1 MMKRLM
7 VCLSRSSRSSQSR
20 PPSSPKPRKRP
31 WTSCCLLDM
40 NDLLNLKIVSALKG
54 LETINRV
61 PATVRVITADDIRDN
76 GYFTLEDALADLPG
90 FQFRNI
96 LGFNSYAFI
105 RGVPSQ
111 NNKILLLVDG
121 VQMNELNSGGFYGGG
136 QYNLANVDRIEVV
149 YGPASA
155 LYGTNAVSG
164 IINIIT
170 LDPKTTPGGRAA
182 VSAGSFGTYQAD
194 VRYAAHD
201 QASGFG
207 FSLAGMLKRS
217 DKADLRGAA
226 GDDNWTEDLES
237 FENDASLEAK
247 ARFKDFSAGF
257 LLQDKNASYATTQV
271 GVPAAGAIPVSDHG
285 VNWHIRF
292 LNLWADLR
300 PRLGQG
306 LVGPLHGVLPERHGP
321 RRHAAHHRAPDG
333 GFRRPAVSAI
343 IAPTISLGNETQVG
357 WTPNARWRL
366 SFGVV
371 LERESLAETISITQS
386 ESSTARPAE
395 PPAPAMQDNSLI
407 SLFAQSQTSLSKST
421 DLFLGLR
428 HDESSYYGAVTTPR
442 LGLVTTKA
450 S

>member
-1 MMKRLM
+1 MKRLI
-7 VCLSRSSRSSQSR
+7 VCLFAFIAII
-20 PPSSPKPRKRP
+20 PPLLPQAKEKTLDELLS
-31 WTSCCLLDM
+31 LDM
-40 NDLLNLKIVSALKG
+40 NDLLNLKVVSALKG

-76 GYFTLEDALADLPG
+76 GYLTLEDALADLPG

-121 VQMNELNSGGFYGGG
+121 VQMNELNSGGYYGGG
-136 QYNLANVDRIEVV
+136 QYNLANVERIEVV

-170 LDPKTTPGGRAA
+170 LDPKTTQGGRAG
-182 VSAGSFGTYQAD
+182 VSAGSFKTYQAD

-226 GDDNWTEDLES
+226 GDDNWTQDLEN

-247 ARFKDFSAGF
+247 ARLQGLQRGVSLAGQER
-257 LLQDKNASYATTQV
+257 LLR
-271 GVPAAGAIPVSDHG
+271 DHPG
-285 VNWHIRF
+285 GTFRRRGDTGLRSRRELAHPLPEPLGR
-292 LNLWADLR
+292 LR
-300 PRLGQG
+300 P
-306 LVGPLHGVLPERHGP
+306 
-321 RRHAAHHRAPDG
+321 
-333 GFRRPAVSAI
+333 
-343 IAPTISLGNETQVG
+343 
-357 WTPNARWRL
+357 
-366 SFGVV
+366 
-371 LERESLAETISITQS
+371 
-386 ESSTARPAE
+386 
-395 PPAPAMQDNSLI
+395 
-407 SLFAQSQTSLSKST
+407 
-421 DLFLGLR
+421 
-428 HDESSYYGAVTTPR
+428 
-442 LGLVTTKA
+442 
-450 S
+450 